1 MDNPDNPASITLSD
15 GQLLDYLDQ
24 IEQKTY
30 DYLDSLTDEMLYECP
45 ENCEHTTHLWI
56 VNRNQPAANHGL
68 ERKTIIWHTDCFS
81 T

>member
-1 MDNPDNPASITLSD
+1 M
-15 GQLLDYLDQ
+15 
-24 IEQKTY
+24 KTIVIRPLTSELNADY